1 MGVGCDAAA
10 TLFKVEELSLNII
23 PRSRRAAFFH
33 EPFFPTRKLLVG
45 WLYIVPI
52 YRYTSSVPRT
62 R

>member
-1 MGVGCDAAA
+1 VLGVMAAA